1 MSTESL
7 NKTPINTAESISNKN
22 LAPNRVNIDVLK
34 NRIYK
39 QEKKEKFQARIAILA
54 FCCILSVLGYVVSL

>member
-7 NKTPINTAESISNKN
+7 NKISTNTADSISKKN
-22 LAPNRVNIDVLK
+22 LTSNRVNIDILK

-39 QEKKEKFQARIAILA
+39 QEKKEMFQARIAILA
-54 FCCILSVLGYVVSL
+54 FCCILSVLAYVLSI

>member
-1 MSTESL
+1 MNSESL
-7 NKTPINTAESISNKN
+7 DKTSINTADSISKKN
-22 LAPNRVNIDVLK
+22 LTSNRVNIDILK

-54 FCCILSVLGYVVSL
+54 FCCILSVLAYVLSI